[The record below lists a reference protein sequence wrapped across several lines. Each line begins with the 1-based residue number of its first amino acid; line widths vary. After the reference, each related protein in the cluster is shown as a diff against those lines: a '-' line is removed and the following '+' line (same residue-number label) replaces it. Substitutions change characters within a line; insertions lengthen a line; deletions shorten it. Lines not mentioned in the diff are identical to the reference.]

1 MPERHLAHVD
11 LLVLVAYLAAVIGLG
26 VWFSRR
32 QGGTDDYMSASRSLP
47 GWAVGLSMFGSY
59 VSSIS
64 FLANPGKSY
73 SSNWN
78 ALAFSLATPIA
89 AAVAVRWFVPFFRRS
104 GEVSAYEHLEH
115 RFGPWARTYA
125 VSCFLLYQMAR
136 MGTVVLLLG
145 MAVAPLTGWSVSS
158 TIVGTGALMT
168 LYTMAGGISAVVWI
182 GAMQSMVLVA
192 GTAACLL
199 AVIMKAPGGVREIIE
214 TGVEFEKFSL
224 GDFGPSLAKPTF
236 WVIFVY
242 GIVINLSNF
251 ATDQSYVQRYLTAR
265 DDREAAKSVWLTA
278 GLYLPTS
285 AVFFFIG
292 TAMFVFYRDQP
303 ALLDG
308 ITQADR
314 IFPHFIATQL
324 PAGLAGL
331 VVAAI
336 FASSMDS
343 NLNSMATLTLCD
355 IYKRYLRP
363 GAGEHESLRV
373 LQLSTLGWGIAG
385 TAMGLAMIHVESA
398 LEAWWDLAGL
408 FSGGV
413 VGLFLLGLMTRAN
426 NAAGL
431 IGAVAG
437 LLVIAWMMLPR
448 LVNVPEQFRS
458 PLNSHLTIVAGTLT
472 IFLVGLGV
480 SRLFGQREPDASIE
494 H

>member
-1 MPERHLAHVD
+1 MPERPLAHLD
-11 LLVLVAYLAAVIGLG
+11 LLVLVAYLTAIVALG
-26 VWFSRR
+26 VWFARR
-32 QGGTDDYMSASRSLP
+32 RGDADDYMSAGRSLP

-73 SSNWN
+73 ATNWN
-78 ALAFSLATPIA
+78 ALAFSLATPFA
-89 AAVAVRWFVPFFRRS
+89 AAAAVRWFVPFFRRS

-145 MAVAPLTGWSVSS
+145 MAVSPLTGWSVAA
-158 TIVGTGALMT
+158 TIIGTGALMT
-168 LYTMAGGISAVVWI
+168 VYTMAGGIVAVVWI
-182 GAMQSMVLVA
+182 GALQSVVLVA

-199 AVIMKAPGGVREIIE
+199 AVILKTPGGVGEIIN
-214 TGVEFEKFSL
+214 TGVAYDKFSL
-224 GDFGPSLAKPTF
+224 GSFGPSLVEPTF

-242 GIVINLSNF
+242 GLVINLSNF

-292 TAMFVFYRDQP
+292 TALFVFYREQP
-303 ALLDG
+303 ELIEG
-308 ITQADR
+308 VTKSDR

-324 PAGLAGL
+324 PAGMAGL

-336 FASSMDS
+336 FAASMDS

-355 IYKRYLRP
+355 IYKRYFRP
-363 GAGEHESLRV
+363 QAGERESLRV
-373 LQLSTLGWGIAG
+373 LQLSTLGWGVAG
-385 TAMGLAMIHVESA
+385 TTMGLAMIRVDSA
-398 LEAWWDLAGL
+398 LDAWWELAGL

-437 LLVIAWMMLPR
+437 LLAIAWMMLPK
-448 LVNVPEQFRS
+448 LVDMPEQLRS
-458 PLNSHLTIVAGTLT
+458 PLNSHLTIVVGTLT
-472 IFLVGLGV
+472 IFLVGLGA
-480 SRLFGQREPDASIE
+480 SRVFGQRKSAEA